1 MNKKITLSLALLSFI
16 FSANAQSGANDIDTA
31 IKYGRYDVA
40 KKELYKL
47 VRSQP
52 NQGKNFYRLGVIH
65 LNENNQDS
73 ASYYFKQGLRAVK
86 NVDVNNVGLGKLGL
100 LTQKDKEAKLIPSCL
115 YNAIV
120 PAHLT
125 EISIN
130 L

>member
-16 FSANAQSGANDIDTA
+16 FSANAQDSVNDEIDNA

-52 NQGKNFYRLGVIH
+52 TQGKHFYRLGLIH

-73 ASYYFKQGLRAVK
+73 RSEEHTSELQSRENLVCR
-86 NVDVNNVGLGKLGL
+86 L
-100 LTQKDKEAKLIPSCL
+100 LLEKKK
-115 YNAIV
+115 
-120 PAHLT
+120 T
-125 EISIN
+125 E
-130 L
+130 